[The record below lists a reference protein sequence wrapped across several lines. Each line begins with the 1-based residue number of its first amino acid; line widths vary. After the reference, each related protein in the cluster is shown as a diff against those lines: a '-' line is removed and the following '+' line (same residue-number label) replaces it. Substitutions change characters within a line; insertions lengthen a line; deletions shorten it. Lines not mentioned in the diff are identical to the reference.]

1 MRGIVQNRI
10 SGGWKPTT
18 TATKVGGSE
27 VITILPVVTTSPKAK
42 EVRQTES
49 KIWRFGAGSP
59 LSICMPQNMGQNAR
73 GGGGGEEKPLSG
85 ITSSMANG
93 DVPNPAHAHNTC
105 LPLAAVPTE
114 AAMELGFLT
123 AAPC

>member
-1 MRGIVQNRI
+1 MQG
-10 SGGWKPTT
+10 
-18 TATKVGGSE
+18 AHC
-27 VITILPVVTTSPKAK
+27 LYACL
-42 EVRQTES
+42 
-49 KIWRFGAGSP
+49 KIWGK
-59 LSICMPQNMGQNAR
+59 MR